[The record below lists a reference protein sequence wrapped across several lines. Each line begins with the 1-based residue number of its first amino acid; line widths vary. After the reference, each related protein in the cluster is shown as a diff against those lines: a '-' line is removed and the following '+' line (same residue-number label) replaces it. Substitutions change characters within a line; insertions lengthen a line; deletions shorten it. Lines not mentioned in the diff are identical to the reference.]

1 MSGELLDGVFAAIRS
16 PWILGFAAAV
26 IAVTLR
32 GLAEYRTR
40 MDRLRLADSAV
51 LASVSLPPSLT
62 GIVLR
67 LLLLAIGTASLA
79 AVVVGAGSN
88 EADSTDGTASYEIV
102 LVLDASNS
110 MLVEDVVPSRVG
122 LQRSVAR
129 RLVGEID
136 AQFGVVYFAGGGY
149 VLSPLTED
157 RDATLMFT
165 ETVDPSVVGR
175 GGTSLPAGLAQGL
188 AVLSGGKS
196 NTPKALVLLSDG
208 EATVGDSELEA
219 VLAEAATRRIPV
231 HTVGFGT
238 PEGARI
244 PMPID
249 RALEPTE
256 SGRALL
262 ARPDPGAGGRSWLR
276 DADGQPVVSRL
287 DESSLRRVAAATG
300 GLYVPANEAGVDAL
314 LRRLP
319 RLGAGGDS
327 GTVALALL
335 LVAFGALFAEAYLF
349 RRA

>member
-1 MSGELLDGVFAAIRS
+1 MEGVLEALRS
-16 PWILGFAAAV
+16 PWIIGFGSAAV
-26 IAVTLR
+26 AVVLR
-32 GLAEYRTR
+32 GLAMRR
-40 MDRLRLADSAV
+40 AQVDRRRLADSAV
-51 LASVSLPPSLT
+51 LATVSQPPSVA
-62 GIVLR
+62 GVVMR
-67 LLLLAIGTASLA
+67 LLLLGVGAGSLA
-79 AVVVGAGSN
+79 AAVVGAGDSESDSN
-88 EADSTDGTASYEIV
+88 DRAASHEIV

-110 MLVEDVVPSRVG
+110 MLVEDVEPSRVG

-129 RLVGEID
+129 RLVAEID

-157 RDATLMFT
+157 REATLMFT

-175 GGTSLPAGLAQGL
+175 GGTSLPSGLGQGL
-188 AVLSGGKS
+188 AVLGGGKS

-208 EATVGDSELEA
+208 EATAGDSELDA
-219 VLAEAATRRIPV
+219 VLAEAASRRIPV

-249 RALEPTE
+249 RAIEPTE
-256 SGRALL
+256 SGRTLL

-276 DADGQPVVSRL
+276 DSEGQPVVSRL

-314 LRRLP
+314 LARLP
-319 RLGAGGDS
+319 RLGAQSDS
-327 GTVALALL
+327 GAVALALL